1 MEEVEITIEE
11 AHQIIKSEQNLDDL
25 MNKLTDMREVIAS
38 TEEGLKELKQR
49 KTDLEAKLIAKM
61 NDQGLDRI
69 GNDRCSISV
78 KTEIVPTVEDW
89 DAVYRHIL
97 STEQFELLHK
107 RMSASTYREFLSLD
121 MELPGVKPTDVIRI
135 NYRSR

>member
-1 MEEVEITIEE
+1 MEEVKITIEE
-11 AHQIIKSEQNLDDL
+11 NLDDL
-25 MNKLTDMREVIAS
+25 MNKLTDMREIIAT
-38 TEEGLKELKQR
+38 TEQGLKELKQR
-49 KTDLEAKLIAKM
+49 KNDLEATLIAKM

>member
-11 AHQIIKSEQNLDDL
+11 AHQIIESEQNLDDL

-38 TEEGLKELKQR
+38 TEEGLKKLKQR

>member
-1 MEEVEITIEE
+1 MEEVEITMEE
-11 AHQIIKSEQNLDDL
+11 AHQIIESEQNLDDL

-78 KTEIVPTVEDW
+78 KTEIVPSVEDW

>member
-11 AHQIIKSEQNLDDL
+11 AHQIIESEQNLDDL

>member
-1 MEEVEITIEE
+1 ME
-11 AHQIIKSEQNLDDL
+11 KNLDDL
-25 MNKLTDMREVIAS
+25 MNSLADFRDVIAT
-38 TEEGLKELKQR
+38 TEQGLKELKQ
-49 KTDLEAKLIAKM
+49 KKNDLEAQLIAKM
-61 NDQGLDRI
+61 EDQGIDRT
-69 GNDRCSISV
+69 GNDRCSVSI
-78 KTEIVPTVEDW
+78 KTETVPTVEDW
-89 DAVYRHIL
+89 DAVYKHIL

>member
-1 MEEVEITIEE
+1 MKEVEITMEA
-11 AHQIIKSEQNLDDL
+11 AHQIIESEENLDDL

>member
-1 MEEVEITIEE
+1 MEEVKITIKE
-11 AHQIIKSEQNLDDL
+11 NLDDL
-25 MNKLTDMREVIAS
+25 MNKLTDMREIIAT
-38 TEEGLKELKQR
+38 TEQGLKELKQR
-49 KTDLEAKLIAKM
+49 KNDLEATLIAKM
-61 NDQGLDRI
+61 NGQGLDRI

>member
-1 MEEVEITIEE
+1 MEEVEITMEE
-11 AHQIIKSEQNLDDL
+11 AHQIIESEQNLDDL

>member
-1 MEEVEITIEE
+1 MEE
-11 AHQIIKSEQNLDDL
+11 NLDDL

-38 TEEGLKELKQR
+38 TEQGLKELKQR
-49 KTDLEAKLIAKM
+49 RTDLEAKLIAKM

-78 KTEIVPTVEDW
+78 KTEVVPTVEDW

-107 RMSASTYREFLSLD
+107 RMSASAYREFLSLD